1 MNVLCYVQARFC
13 LVGDPKHM
21 AWDELDDLD
30 VSSSFLVLLEES
42 PSQIAGTVSTLYESS
57 VPELLSAAM

>member
-30 VSSSFLVLLEES
+30 VWNSKKEEETKN
-42 PSQIAGTVSTLYESS
+42 AGNAEKFVRLN
-57 VPELLSAAM
+57 